1 MSDNLVNNKRLAK
14 NTAFLYARMLLVL
27 LVNLYITRVVLNS
40 LGVVDYGIYNVVAG
54 FVSMFAFM
62 NTSMSIGIQRFYNYE
77 KGKGNYQSQNG
88 VYNSAL
94 TIQFLI
100 GVVTLVLLET
110 FGFWYINNIM
120 VIPEDRLF
128 ATNSI
133 FQFSVFSLF
142 LVIMHVPYSAAIMA
156 HERMDFYAIVSI
168 FDALC
173 KLGVVVAIP
182 YISLDR
188 LIFYGT
194 FIALVSLIDLVCYY
208 IYVRRNFKDLFFDF
222 CCGKKFFQP
231 MFSFSIWN
239 LFDMFAFTMKGQGL
253 NVLLNSFFGPVVN
266 AARGVAAQIMAAIQG
281 FSSNIVTAFRPQL
294 VESYAQ
300 GNYQRANRLMF
311 SMSKISYSLLFILSL
326 PIILE
331 LDYIL
336 SLWLDG
342 NVPEY
347 TAVFTR
353 LVLIDMLVNSLNTP
367 LSQVVQAVGKL
378 KTYQMVR
385 SVVILLILPISWGTL
400 KFGADPTAV
409 FIVSVFVSVINQAV
423 SMYLLRRV
431 YEYSYKNYVFN
442 VLLPCFLLTIL
453 SLPIPILV
461 KSLIPQG
468 GIRLSITSLLSVGI
482 CIMLFF
488 LLMLTNGQRKEG
500 IRLIKTKLQL

>member
-1 MSDNLVNNKRLAK
+1 
-14 NTAFLYARMLLVL
+14 
-27 LVNLYITRVVLNS
+27 
-40 LGVVDYGIYNVVAG
+40 
-54 FVSMFAFM
+54 
-62 NTSMSIGIQRFYNYE
+62 
-77 KGKGNYQSQNG
+77 
-88 VYNSAL
+88 
-94 TIQFLI
+94 
-100 GVVTLVLLET
+100 
-110 FGFWYINNIM
+110 
-120 VIPEDRLF
+120 
-128 ATNSI
+128 
-133 FQFSVFSLF
+133 
-142 LVIMHVPYSAAIMA
+142 
-156 HERMDFYAIVSI
+156 
-168 FDALC
+168 
-173 KLGVVVAIP
+173 
-182 YISLDR
+182 
-188 LIFYGT
+188 
-194 FIALVSLIDLVCYY
+194 
-208 IYVRRNFKDLFFDF
+208 
-222 CCGKKFFQP
+222 
-231 MFSFSIWN
+231 
-239 LFDMFAFTMKGQGL
+239 MFAFTMKGQGL

-488 LLMLTNGQRKEG
+488 Y
-500 IRLIKTKLQL
+500 

>member
-1 MSDNLVNNKRLAK
+1 
-14 NTAFLYARMLLVL
+14 
-27 LVNLYITRVVLNS
+27 
-40 LGVVDYGIYNVVAG
+40 
-54 FVSMFAFM
+54 
-62 NTSMSIGIQRFYNYE
+62 
-77 KGKGNYQSQNG
+77 
-88 VYNSAL
+88 
-94 TIQFLI
+94 
-100 GVVTLVLLET
+100 
-110 FGFWYINNIM
+110 
-120 VIPEDRLF
+120 
-128 ATNSI
+128 
-133 FQFSVFSLF
+133 
-142 LVIMHVPYSAAIMA
+142 
-156 HERMDFYAIVSI
+156 
-168 FDALC
+168 
-173 KLGVVVAIP
+173 
-182 YISLDR
+182 
-188 LIFYGT
+188 
-194 FIALVSLIDLVCYY
+194 
-208 IYVRRNFKDLFFDF
+208 
-222 CCGKKFFQP
+222 